1 MHLKTAAGLLAVC
14 VMVGSL
20 KAQPELSYSGYLDA
34 DVWSDLAGNFY
45 SNSELDLG
53 LTFQFSDKVSANLY
67 ITMLSGGIPAGY
79 GANSDRWASADF
91 DGFDVTYESAYGTFS
106 VGDLVYQFGGFNYY
120 FYKRL
125 SMITPESFTRGI
137 QYSNTFGPVTQT
149 FLVGAADLDANTGD
163 ILGTSEV
170 ALGEEQ
176 AVTAVYGVRG
186 SALEDFGSGFDIQ
199 AGLQYT
205 GSFGEMLSMK
215 ADVGYL
221 GIAGEERS
229 NVITLLAE
237 PSVSMGQF
245 SVAGSFYYMMDSDS
259 INDQIALASALVG
272 EDPEYLFGLG
282 DEMFAYVEPGYSFND
297 VIAAGLPLEYH
308 AGLLDD
314 EDDNSFW
321 VVPTLYVYPTDGVE
335 WWIWGQ
341 VVVPQG
347 EGDNAYGLGSEIIV
361 NF

>member
-20 KAQPELSYSGYLDA
+20 RAQPGISYSGYLDA
-34 DVWSDLAGNFY
+34 DVWSDMEGNFY

-53 LTFQFSDKVSANLY
+53 LSLEFTENVSANLY
-67 ITMLSGGIPAGY
+67 VTMASGGIPAALGS
-79 GANSDRWASADF
+79 NSDRWASADF
-91 DGFDVTYESAYGTFS
+91 DGFDVTFESSYGTFS
-106 VGDLVYQFGGFNYY
+106 VGDLVYQYGGFNYY

-125 SMITPESFTRGI
+125 SMITPENFTRGV
-137 QYSNTFGPVTQT
+137 QYSNTFGPVTQSV
-149 FLVGAADLDANTGD
+149 LAGVADGDDNTGD
-163 ILGTSEV
+163 IMASTEV
-170 ALGEEQ
+170 SVGDAQ
-176 AVTAVYGVRG
+176 AVTAIYGVRG

-221 GIAGEERS
+221 GLAGEERS

-237 PSVSMGQF
+237 PSVSMGNF
-245 SVAGSFYYMMDSDS
+245 SVAGSFYYMADGDS
-259 INDQIALASALVG
+259 INDQIVAASALL
-272 EDPEYLFGLG
+272 EEEPQLLFGLG
-282 DEMFAYVEPGYSFND
+282 DEMYAYVEPGYSFTD
-297 VIAAGLPLEYH
+297 EVAAGLPLEYH
-308 AGLLDD
+308 AGLLDN

-321 VVPTLYVYPTDGVE
+321 AVPTLYVYPADGVE

-341 VVVPQG
+341 VVVPLG
-347 EGDNAYGLGSEIIV
+347 EGDNAYGLGSEVIV